1 MLSWGLFGWLVWI
14 FALGS
19 GINRVDDEKG
29 METGVAVP
37 TSIYTW
43 VVQEV
48 ESRGLLDPGR

>member
-1 MLSWGLFGWLVWI
+1 MVGWLVWI

-29 METGVAVP
+29 VETGVAVA
-37 TSIYTW
+37 TRIYTW

-48 ESRGLLDPGR
+48 ESRGLLDPGP